1 MARQVLENIPKLN
14 ILKNDAAS
22 SENKTIGL
30 YNPHSS
36 KSENEYRIKVGKN
49 PTVSKYALNFINQ
62 LVWKEKF
69 LQSKS

>member
-22 SENKTIGL
+22 SENKTIGV

-49 PTVSKYALNFINQ
+49 PTVSL
-62 LVWKEKF
+62 
-69 LQSKS
+69 